1 MKFNWVGVLF
11 YLVVKYNTESFEV
24 MEKFWKFVLLF
35 FFRNCILSVKML
47 IFSNNFEASEEAR
60 CNEFDAKEIFNLASN
75 FSFALVFC
83 QGGDFLF

>member
-1 MKFNWVGVLF
+1 MVN
-11 YLVVKYNTESFEV
+11 
-24 MEKFWKFVLLF
+24 
-35 FFRNCILSVKML
+35 
-47 IFSNNFEASEEAR
+47 FSNNFEASEEAR